1 MKSAKL
7 KAVVLGLLLTAS
19 ALLMPRPIVAQSAAA
34 KAATAANAGPQWWRH
49 AVIYEIYPRSF
60 ADSNGDG
67 LGDLNGITQHL
78 DYLKDLGVN
87 AIWITPCFPSP
98 QVDFGYDV
106 SDYEAIAPEY
116 GTMADF
122 DRLMSEAKKRNIRIL
137 LDFVLNHTSDKHP
150 WFVESASSRTNPK
163 ANWYM
168 WQDGK
173 GPDKRQVP
181 NNWQSLFGHSAW
193 QWDPARKQFYYHM
206 FYVQQPDLN
215 WRNPEVRN
223 AMLNVMRFWMD
234 KGVSGFRLDAVDTLF
249 EDPKLTDDPILP
261 GKNAYGD
268 PRIQHLH
275 TQNSPEIHG
284 VFRQLRQVVNHY
296 PGGVLV
302 GETYYPTAAE
312 MEKVY
317 GNGDEINLPM
327 ATQVGFTNQR
337 SAPEI
342 RKKLD
347 QLMSLPQGDTP
358 LLVFNNHD
366 RARSWDRYG
375 EGLNSEQRTEVAK
388 VVAATLLAARGSA
401 LMYYGE
407 EIGMKTTPPTRI
419 EDVKDPMGR
428 TGWPENKGRDGER
441 TPMQWNT
448 SSNAGFSTAS
458 RTWLPVPPT
467 YKQFNVATEEKDPNS
482 LLNFYKAMLHLR
494 EQNPALR
501 DGAYKGI
508 NEQDQNVLSFLRTS
522 PDGGSV
528 LVTMNY
534 SGTAQ
539 KMNYSAQGKQA
550 KTLLSNF
557 SKQDQTQNLNGLTLP
572 PFGVFIGQVQ

>member
-193 QWDPARKQFYYHM
+193 QWDPAR
-206 FYVQQPDLN
+206 
-215 WRNPEVRN
+215 
-223 AMLNVMRFWMD
+223 
-234 KGVSGFRLDAVDTLF
+234 
-249 EDPKLTDDPILP
+249 
-261 GKNAYGD
+261 
-268 PRIQHLH
+268 
-275 TQNSPEIHG
+275 
-284 VFRQLRQVVNHY
+284 
-296 PGGVLV
+296 
-302 GETYYPTAAE
+302 
-312 MEKVY
+312 
-317 GNGDEINLPM
+317 
-327 ATQVGFTNQR
+327 
-337 SAPEI
+337 
-342 RKKLD
+342 
-347 QLMSLPQGDTP
+347 
-358 LLVFNNHD
+358 
-366 RARSWDRYG
+366 
-375 EGLNSEQRTEVAK
+375 
-388 VVAATLLAARGSA
+388 
-401 LMYYGE
+401 
-407 EIGMKTTPPTRI
+407 
-419 EDVKDPMGR
+419 
-428 TGWPENKGRDGER
+428 
-441 TPMQWNT
+441 
-448 SSNAGFSTAS
+448 
-458 RTWLPVPPT
+458 
-467 YKQFNVATEEKDPNS
+467 
-482 LLNFYKAMLHLR
+482 
-494 EQNPALR
+494 
-501 DGAYKGI
+501 
-508 NEQDQNVLSFLRTS
+508 
-522 PDGGSV
+522 
-528 LVTMNY
+528 
-534 SGTAQ
+534 
-539 KMNYSAQGKQA
+539 
-550 KTLLSNF
+550 
-557 SKQDQTQNLNGLTLP
+557 
-572 PFGVFIGQVQ
+572 